1 MDERT
6 MSMDKQYIVVKL
18 DDEQYG
24 IDIGFV
30 DNIVRMQK
38 PTRVPSTQPYF
49 LGVINLRGEI
59 VPVMSLRLKFGLKA
73 DEYSNTT
80 RIIIIKLESQSSVGI
95 IVDEVREVVTL
106 DEENIDKPNGNTNDE
121 KAAYLSGVGKQE
133 DGLISLLNI
142 AGVIVEKEVV

>member
-59 VPVMSLRLKFGLKA
+59 IPVMSLRLKFDLDLK
-73 DEYSNTT
+73 DFTNST
-80 RIIIIKLESQSSVGI
+80 RIIIIKTEQNAKLGVV
-95 IVDEVREVVTL
+95 VDEVREVVTL
-106 DEENIDKPNGNTNDE
+106 SEDAIEKTSFDSNGEPST
-121 KAAYLSGVGKQE
+121 LTGVGKYGE
-133 DGLISLLNI
+133 SLISLLNI
-142 AGVIVEKEVV
+142 PSLLNDIDND